1 MSNVRYRGPAISP
14 VFLVFFFFGPMR
26 SVKGIIG
33 LTRSTIENVVVVYV
47 FSSIYQFVEMPVE
60 Q

>member
-14 VFLVFFFFGPMR
+14 VFLVFFFGPMR